1 MGTRSTIA
9 IQNEDGTVTGIYC
22 HWDGYLSHNGDILQ
36 KFYTTEEKV
45 RALIALGDLSSL
57 GEQIGSKH
65 DFNNAPDGECNAYGR
80 DRGET
85 NIDAKTCASWAALAQ
100 AVEQRVMIKLKQDLE
115 HWAND
120 IGMKAMF
127 VQDAADGMAV
137 CELLEE
143 GRWREAESKIWDMD
157 TAARDYVWEFIE
169 AELGVDELEFIRT
182 QNG

>member
-1 MGTRSTIA
+1 MTIVTK
-9 IQNEDGTVTGIYC
+9 TV
-22 HWDGYLSHNGDILQ
+22 D
-36 KFYTTEEKV
+36 
-45 RALIALGDLSSL
+45 
-57 GEQIGSKH
+57 
-65 DFNNAPDGECNAYGR
+65 
-80 DRGET
+80 
-85 NIDAKTCASWAALAQ
+85 WAALAE

-115 HWAND
+115 HWAGD